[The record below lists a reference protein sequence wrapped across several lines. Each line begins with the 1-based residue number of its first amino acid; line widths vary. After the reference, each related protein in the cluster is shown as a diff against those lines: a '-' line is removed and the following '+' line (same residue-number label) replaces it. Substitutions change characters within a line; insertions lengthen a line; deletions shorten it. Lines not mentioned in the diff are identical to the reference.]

1 MRFERHS
8 LDFLF
13 PKGDAAHDS
22 VASKLAQEAVVVAA
36 AIAEAHVACIEGDHR
51 NDNGVNLARIA
62 WRAIRK
68 RGIVGGNGAG
78 GFVEEGAPRAVEGDI
93 PKRHTGLGVVIV
105 SYHDGKGA
113 GPPMHVGAFREWN
126 DVYLASQ
133 RMVGGDACSGCNR
146 MAEVPLELFACLLAT
161 SDALVAGDSVATRDD
176 EAPCFFFHIH
186 ACKYRVL
193 ANLVTFSEKSAHV
206 GPAAEK
212 SRHTETACNYA
223 GEISAHNEGVP
234 VEGFDLI
241 STGAWSIVPPL
252 LALGLALITKEVYS
266 SLTIG
271 VLMGMVIYQFTLAGV
286 GVDQFIAAFTMV
298 PRMMA
303 TQIADNGALL
313 LFLALL
319 GALTVVIAIAGGSRA
334 YAEWV
339 SKHVKNARLASI
351 LTAVLGILIFVDDY
365 FNCLTVGAVMRP
377 ITDRFH
383 ISREKLSWI
392 IDSTAAPVCIIAPVS
407 SWAVAVGGYLGED
420 GFSTFVQSIPYN
432 FYALLTVFF
441 VFFMLITK
449 LDYGSMRA
457 AEEACAQGHDADDI
471 PREGS
476 ALAAVSTTRLP
487 EKNVEAYE
495 GDHPG
500 VPSVVTE
507 EADIDDAASGAI
519 DEYKGLNIS
528 ENGRVFDLIVPIVV
542 LIVFSI
548 LGMMYVGGFFEGVDF
563 ATAVGEDPVTGLCIG
578 SCVALVVSAAMFLPR
593 KLTTLE
599 GFVEGISEGVR
610 SMVGAIMILVL
621 AWSLGGLCRHLLGT
635 GEFVS
640 GVLNGLGVG
649 LTLLP
654 AIIFLVAAFI
664 GFAMGTSWGTI
675 ALILPIVIG
684 VFPTDDPLFL
694 VAVGSTLAGAV
705 YGDHISPI
713 SDTTI
718 LSSAGA
724 KCNHLRHVATQIPY
738 ATLVMITCF
747 IGYIVAGFT
756 GNPWISLALGAV
768 IIVVAVITLHK
779 LNFGVKKGET
789 A

>member
-1 MRFERHS
+1 M
-8 LDFLF
+8 
-13 PKGDAAHDS
+13 
-22 VASKLAQEAVVVAA
+22 
-36 AIAEAHVACIEGDHR
+36 
-51 NDNGVNLARIA
+51 
-62 WRAIRK
+62 
-68 RGIVGGNGAG
+68 
-78 GFVEEGAPRAVEGDI
+78 
-93 PKRHTGLGVVIV
+93 
-105 SYHDGKGA
+105 
-113 GPPMHVGAFREWN
+113 
-126 DVYLASQ
+126 
-133 RMVGGDACSGCNR
+133 
-146 MAEVPLELFACLLAT
+146 
-161 SDALVAGDSVATRDD
+161 
-176 EAPCFFFHIH
+176 
-186 ACKYRVL
+186 L
-193 ANLVTFSEKSAHV
+193 ANLDSFSEKNAHV
-206 GPAAEK
+206 GPATEK

-223 GEISAHNEGVP
+223 GEVSAHNEGVP

-432 FYALLTVFF
+432 FYALLTIFF

-476 ALAAVSTTRLP
+476 ALAAVSATRLS

-548 LGMMYVGGFFEGVDF
+548 LGMMYAGGFFEGVDF

-578 SCVALVVSAAMFLPR
+578 SCVALVVAAAMFLPR

-621 AWSLGGLCRHLLGT
+621 AWSLGGLCRHMLGT

-738 ATLVMITCF
+738 ATLVMVTCF

-779 LNFGVKKGET
+779 LNFGVKKGE
-789 A
+789 AA